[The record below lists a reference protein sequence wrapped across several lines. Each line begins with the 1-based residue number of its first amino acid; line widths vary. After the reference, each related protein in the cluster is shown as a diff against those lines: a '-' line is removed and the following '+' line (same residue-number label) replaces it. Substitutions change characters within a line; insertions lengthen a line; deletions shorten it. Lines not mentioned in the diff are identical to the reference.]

1 MATDMD
7 LERAVIDLSIRPDG
21 SVSFHVSGLPGP
33 ACEQL
38 EAVLLEILRGDVT
51 EREHTPE
58 FYQQVRQG
66 LGQRLKALL
75 GRG

>member
-1 MATDMD
+1 MTVDID
-7 LERAVIDLSIRPDG
+7 LDSAVIELEIKPDG
-21 SVSFHVSGLPGP
+21 SVRFHVSGLPGA

-38 EAVLLEILRGDVT
+38 ELILVEILRGEVV

-58 FYQQVRQG
+58 YYQQVRQG